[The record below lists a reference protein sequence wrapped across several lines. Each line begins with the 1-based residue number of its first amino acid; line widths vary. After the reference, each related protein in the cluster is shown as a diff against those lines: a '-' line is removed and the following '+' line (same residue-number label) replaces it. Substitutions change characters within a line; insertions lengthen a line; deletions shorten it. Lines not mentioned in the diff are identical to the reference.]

1 MHDLPLEGIHRRQG
15 LSLAAA
21 PDLLG
26 HARTKLAQVGPALR
40 TEATDVEHQPSPAAR
55 LPVHCEPGQL
65 LQSVKHLAAFA
76 DELVQRRADNRDDG
90 AIALNIHVDV
100 AVEVSDIKQTF
111 DVVSRYLALELQISC
126 RRLGR
131 PVRPS
136 LVHVAS
142 LVRVTNVVRV
152 TSRILIDTAIIFIR
166 DVREVFGTAVG

>member
-26 HARTKLAQVGPALR
+26 NARSKLTQVGPAPR
-40 TEATDVEHQPSPAAR
+40 TEATDVQHQPGPAAW
-55 LPVHCEPGQL
+55 LPVHCEAGQL
-65 LQSVKHLAAFA
+65 LQSGKHLAAFA

-100 AVEVSDIKQTF
+100 AVEVGDIKQTF
-111 DVVSRYLALELQISC
+111 DVVSRYLALELQISR

-131 PVRPS
+131 PVRP
-136 LVHVAS
+136 S

-152 TSRILIDTAIIFIR
+152 TSLVLIDAAIIFLR
-166 DVREVFGTAVG
+166 DVR